1 MYEPAKLHDPRSLPL
16 PCELVVEGKRESHPC
31 PSSYSNCFR
40 FTQSLARVFRLPVP
54 VPVIA
59 LAAPSSVG
67 NIGQFRRDKRCEQ
80 SSHSRV
86 I

>member
-1 MYEPAKLHDPRSLPL
+1 MNLQSYMIFAVCHFLVSLLLSPTHVPRATD
-16 PCELVVEGKRESHPC
+16 
-31 PSSYSNCFR
+31 SNCFR
-40 FTQSLARVFRLPVP
+40 FAQSLARVFRLPVP

-80 SSHSRV
+80 FSHSRV

>member
-1 MYEPAKLHDPRSLPL
+1 MNLQSYMILAVCHFLASLL
-16 PCELVVEGKRESHPC
+16 LKGRESPTHVPRAID
-31 PSSYSNCFR
+31 SNCFR

-80 SSHSRV
+80 FSHSRV